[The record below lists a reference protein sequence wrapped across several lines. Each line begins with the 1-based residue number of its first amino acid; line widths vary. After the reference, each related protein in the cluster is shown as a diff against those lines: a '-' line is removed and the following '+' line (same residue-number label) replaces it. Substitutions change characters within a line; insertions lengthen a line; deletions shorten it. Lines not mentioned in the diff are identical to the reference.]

1 VPSDYLHL
9 YIMRYLQSTTIKV
22 HIQHVI
28 ITAYLFSATSSGLG
42 KNHQWPYILKYRVT
56 EFV

>member
-1 VPSDYLHL
+1 
-9 YIMRYLQSTTIKV
+9 MRYLQSTTIKV